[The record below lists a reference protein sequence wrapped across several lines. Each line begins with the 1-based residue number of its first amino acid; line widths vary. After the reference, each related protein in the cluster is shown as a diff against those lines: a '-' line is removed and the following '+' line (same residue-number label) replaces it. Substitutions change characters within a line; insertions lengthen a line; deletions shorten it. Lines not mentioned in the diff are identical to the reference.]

1 MLNQHLQRK
10 TFRIRLAE
18 PSDFDALEAL
28 ERKAWAKELQA
39 TSEVGSPLKGGRGGR
54 GGRVGLI
61 DGEKKV
67 GDDC

>member
-39 TSEVGSPLKGGRGGR
+39 PSEVGSPW
-54 GGRVGLI
+54 RVEGVE
-61 DGEKKV
+61 G
-67 GDDC
+67 

>member
-39 TSEVGSPLKGGRGGR
+39 TSEVGSGFILEGWKRLEG
-54 GGRVGLI
+54 VGLR
-61 DGEKKV
+61 EMVKKKW
-67 GDDC
+67 

>member
-10 TFRIRLAE
+10 NFRIRLAE

-39 TSEVGSPLKGGRGGR
+39 TSEVGSLMEGLW
-54 GGRVGLI
+54 VGLI
-61 DGEKKV
+61 NWSKS